1 VIRSQRPVNRLVA
14 KVANWTAGFG
24 GAVVMMPDDASERHA
39 DQQQREQRYRDHQIP
54 SLNSR

>member
-1 VIRSQRPVNRLVA
+1 VIRGNRPVNRLVA
-14 KVANWTAGFG
+14 QVTDGAASFS

-54 SLNSR
+54 SLTSR